1 MASNSLLG
9 SGFSPYIFQMDA
21 DQIANVG
28 YLSLLGAA
36 LVGSYIAANKN
47 NLGRVA
53 QQATI
58 WGLIF
63 VGVIAAVG
71 LWGDISRDVTNR
83 QIMVNAS
90 TVEVPRSRDGH
101 YYLTLKINGAPV
113 DFVVDTGATQVVLS
127 QDDARRIGIEP
138 DALVYLGTANTANG
152 TVRTAS
158 VSLDTVTLGEI
169 TDLGVRATV
178 NGGQMDGSLLG
189 MSYLGL
195 YSRIAIESDVLILTR

>member
-178 NGGQMDGSLLG
+178 NGSQMDGSLLG

>member
-1 MASNSLLG
+1 
-9 SGFSPYIFQMDA
+9 MDA

>member
-36 LVGSYIAANKN
+36 LVGSYIAANKK

>member
-195 YSRIAIESDVLILTR
+195 YSRLAIESDVLILTR

>member
-1 MASNSLLG
+1 
-9 SGFSPYIFQMDA
+9 MDA

-36 LVGSYIAANKN
+36 LVGSYIASNKN

>member
-1 MASNSLLG
+1 
-9 SGFSPYIFQMDA
+9 MDA

-195 YSRIAIESDVLILTR
+195 YSRLAIESDVLILTR